1 MPSPKHISLLIAAFA
16 IQASLGEV
24 SAAQGLETPVLDAPA
39 QQVSAPDE
47 TRIASDLKTQYL
59 FAGIAALGAGSGGDD
74 QADSTAIRSSV
85 RHGEVLE
92 FRVTSVYYAETD
104 GGTQREVDSIVSY
117 QVDGDG
123 WALLDV
129 QMEGTRNVT
138 PSDSG
143 KATERC

>member
-1 MPSPKHISLLIAAFA
+1 
-16 IQASLGEV
+16 
-24 SAAQGLETPVLDAPA
+24 
-39 QQVSAPDE
+39 
-47 TRIASDLKTQYL
+47 
-59 FAGIAALGAGSGGDD
+59 
-74 QADSTAIRSSV
+74 
-85 RHGEVLE
+85 
-92 FRVTSVYYAETD
+92 VYYAETD

-129 QMEGTRNVT
+129 QMKGTRNVT